1 MSQTNPRSEGR
12 TAFEPPRLLH
22 GDCLALLPSIPDGCA
37 ELIVCDLPYGIL
49 NKDAE
54 GGKWDSQIPLE
65 PLWREF
71 LRVTK
76 PNAAII
82 LFAQGMFTAQ
92 LMMSQPKLWRYNL
105 IWDKCRSSGFL
116 NANRMPLRSH
126 EDICVF
132 YRELPV
138 YNPQMTPAEKGRES
152 HTRGKAQTAEAGER
166 TNRCYGSFGG
176 VPDGDL
182 TMKFPNSILRFP
194 RPHCTGNHPT
204 EKSVDLCR
212 WLIRSYSNPGDTV
225 LDPTMGSG
233 TTGVA
238 AVLEDRDFVGIERE
252 EKYFA
257 VASRRIEEALTKPR
271 QGELF

>member
-1 MSQTNPRSEGR
+1 MSQTNPSTDGR

-22 GDCLALLPSIPDGCA
+22 GDCLALLPSIPDGSA
-37 ELIVCDLPYGIL
+37 DLIVCDLPFGCL
-49 NKDAE
+49 NKASE

-132 YRELPV
+132 YRELPT
-138 YNPQMTPAEKGRES
+138 YNVQLEELNGREAS
-152 HTRGKAQTAEAGER
+152 HPQGMGKHKK
-166 TNRCYGSFGG
+166 TNRCYGAVERWKTAHVAG
-176 VPDGDL
+176 VEGK
-182 TMKFPNSILRFP
+182 KFPNSILRFP

-204 EKSVDLCR
+204 EKSVNLCR

-238 AVLEDRDFVGIERE
+238 AVLEDRSFVGIERE

-271 QGELF
+271 QQTLF

>member
-1 MSQTNPRSEGR
+1 MNI
-12 TAFEPPRLLH
+12 PPRLLH
-22 GDCLALLPSIPDGCA
+22 GDCLALLPSIPDGSA

-71 LRVTK
+71 LRVAK

-92 LMMSQPKLWRYNL
+92 LMMFKPKLWRYNL
-105 IWDKCRSSGFL
+105 IWQKNNPSGFL

-138 YNPQMTPAEKGRES
+138 FHPQMRPCSPSEVVHSRGRLN
-152 HTRGKAQTAEAGER
+152 KPI
-166 TNRCYGSFGG
+166 TNRCYGNRLEMASK
-176 VPDGDL
+176 VRCEKCP
-182 TMKFPNSILRFP
+182 TSILKFSK
-194 RPHCTGNHPT
+194 PHHKGQHPT
-204 EKSVDLCR
+204 EKPVDLCR

-238 AVLEDRDFVGIERE
+238 AVLEDRSFVGIERE

-257 VASRRIEEALTKPR
+257 VAKSRIDKEITTPR
-271 QGELF
+271 QPSLF